1 MQRLFD
7 VSEGCFSFAAATYQ
21 TLEIRDKYIKT
32 LQSEYESLEVIA
44 ILDKD
49 RSILEQVLDYI
60 KDKKT
65 RAIFV
70 TDIESLVVD
79 DDTCLHLINGLN
91 TSREAWKKNFCCP
104 IIFWMPEYL
113 TTIVSRVAR
122 DFWSWISHHFE
133 FVEEGLPESV
143 SSFENIRSDTIEAN
157 TELIKAMS
165 LAYRK
170 KRISELEKW
179 LQNPTTDIKMQDIL
193 SRRINEL
200 ADLYY
205 YMAEYPKAE
214 PLMRRALKIDED
226 SLGPDHPDV
235 AIDMN
240 NLAQLLADTN
250 RLDEAEPLMRLALKI
265 DEDSFGPD
273 HPDVAIRL
281 NNLAQLLKATNRLDE
296 AEPLMRLALK
306 IDEDSLGLDHPNVAI
321 RLNNLAQLLKAT
333 NRLDEAEPL
342 MRRGLEIEQNSKG
355 KNHPHVAI
363 QLNNLAQLLA
373 DTNRLDEAEPLMRRV
388 LKIDEASFG
397 PDHPNVAIRLNN
409 LAQLLKATNRLDE
422 AEPLYKR
429 VVDIFEKSLGK
440 DHPNVAT
447 ALNNLAVLLQVTNRL
462 SEAEPMYRR
471 ALKIDEASFG
481 PDHPNVAIRLN
492 NLAVLLQDTNR
503 LAEAEP
509 LMERQLVIF
518 LQFTRRTGHQH
529 PRLQDGINNYT
540 KLLMQMGHSKDEVNN
555 RLKRLA
561 PEMFK

>member
-157 TELIKAMS
+157 TELIKVMS
-165 LAYRK
+165 LADRK

-273 HPDVAIRL
+273 HPD
-281 NNLAQLLKATNRLDE
+281 
-296 AEPLMRLALK
+296 
-306 IDEDSLGLDHPNVAI
+306 VAI